1 MNRLSVRTPLSLI
14 CALCPAMV
22 DQADTVC
29 CLAGD
34 SFPLEKVHEAILE
47 TEMTGRKGKVFL
59 EG

>member
-1 MNRLSVRTPLSLI
+1 
-14 CALCPAMV
+14 MV

-34 SFPLEKVHEAILE
+34 SFPLAKVHEAILE